1 MFVSFFLHF
10 LIFHRAFER
19 GGRERE
25 RPFYFA
31 LTDERLARDLPLNAC
46 VLVCNFTKS
55 KITTKTK
62 NLLVRH
68 KHTHTHIPQGNFKQH
83 IRTYTHLFINSH
95 LCKCDYRNGRRTT
108 RQCTNMFVIISKIAN
123 QARRRS
129 SSRDSREQMMMA
141 GNGNDDDDGDGDG
154 NADDEE
160 EADDERSNEGNYRIA

>member
-68 KHTHTHIPQGNFKQH
+68 KHTHTLTFRKAILNNIFAH
-83 IRTYTHLFINSH
+83 THTCS
-95 LCKCDYRNGRRTT
+95 
-108 RQCTNMFVIISKIAN
+108 
-123 QARRRS
+123 
-129 SSRDSREQMMMA
+129 
-141 GNGNDDDDGDGDG
+141 
-154 NADDEE
+154 
-160 EADDERSNEGNYRIA
+160 